1 MINYQNDKKTKTT
14 IMRIMQS
21 SFFRALCAIVVGG
34 LLIKYREQTVTWMT
48 IVIGVMFL
56 LSGVVSC
63 AAYLSARRR
72 TDIQQMF
79 DADGRQIS
87 GMKPTFPIVG
97 IGSTVLG
104 LILALM
110 PGTFIAW
117 LMYILAAILIMGAV
131 NQFVGLASVSRV
143 MRVGYYYWIMP
154 SLILL
159 VGLVAIVYPSA
170 IASAPLFVIGWCMV
184 LYGVVEAINQLK
196 ITRIRKSQHPS
207 PTQIQAGS
215 DDVPQAND
223 DMGDE

>member
-1 MINYQNDKKTKTT
+1 
-14 IMRIMQS
+14 MQS
-21 SFFRALCAIVVGG
+21 SFFRALCAIVIGG

-63 AAYLSARRR
+63 AAYLSARSRA
-72 TDIQQMF
+72 DMPQVF
-79 DADGRQIS
+79 DAAGRQIT
-87 GMKPTFPIVG
+87 GMQPTFPIVG
-97 IGSTVLG
+97 IGSAVLG

-117 LMYILAAILIMGAV
+117 LMYILAAILIMGAI

-143 MRVGYYYWIMP
+143 VRVGYYYWIMP

-159 VGLVAIVYPSA
+159 VGLIAVVYPAA

-196 ITRIRKSQHPS
+196 IMRIRKSQRPS
-207 PTQIQAGS
+207 PTPAQNGDDTQQDNAGIEA
-215 DDVPQAND
+215 Q
-223 DMGDE
+223 